1 MSTQPPGPSAENDRP
16 DSDSA
21 PPRPERRE
29 PAVEAP
35 RSGQVVDGWFAPRTT
50 PTPTSPRP
58 VYPPAPRLDVV
69 EDLHGHHVADPY
81 RWLEQVTVPGHPELP
96 DPRTAAWSQA
106 QAELYAEQAA
116 TWPGRERVAGR
127 IRALLGAGTVGVPV
141 WRGPRRFFVRREG
154 SQEHA
159 VLVVA
164 EPGPHGSDSER
175 VLLDPVIIDP
185 SGLTTLD
192 SWQPSLEGD
201 LLAYQLS
208 AGGTEESVLRVMQ
221 VATGADV
228 DGPIDRARYSPVAW
242 LPGGGAFFYVRR
254 VDPDGVPEDE
264 RQYHRRVYRHT
275 LGTDP
280 NRDQEIFGA
289 GLDLRSYYGVS
300 VSRDGRWLTISAA
313 TGTAP
318 RNDVWIADLTEQSE
332 QSQQSQQSQPSE
344 QSEQSQSSEQSQP
357 SQQSQPSEQSQPSQ
371 PSEQGPPARLRPV
384 AVGLDARVSTH
395 VGRDG
400 RLYVATDLDA
410 PRGRLA
416 VTTPGNP
423 GPDTWQDLLP
433 HDPEAVL
440 EDFAILDGKD
450 LADAPLLLASWTR
463 HAVSQITVHDLH
475 TGAPLEGD
483 RGRLRLP
490 GVGSVGALVAR
501 PEGGHEAWFG
511 YTDHA
516 TPPHVYRVDGRDGS
530 VTLWATP
537 PGTVTV
543 PDVVTRQVAY
553 PSADGTTVRMF
564 VIARADTV
572 NDEGVP
578 TRPRPTVLYGYG
590 GFGVPLTPGYSAGIL
605 AWVEAGGYYAVANL
619 RGGSEEGEQWH
630 RAGMG
635 PHKQNVFDDFHA
647 AAQRLITGG
656 WTTSAQL
663 AISGGSNGGLLV
675 GAALTQ
681 RPDLYAA
688 VVCSAPLLDMVRF
701 ERFGLGATW
710 NTEYGSADDPEQ
722 LPWLLAYS
730 PYHHLRA
737 GLEYPAVLFTVFDGD
752 TRVDPMHARKMCA
765 ALQAATASAR
775 PVLLRAE
782 KDVGHGNRAVSRSVA
797 LSADTMAFAAA
808 WTGLTLESTAPDP
821 EPGTPSPNTLE
832 NTTCE

>member
-1 MSTQPPGPSAENDRP
+1 MSTPPSVPSAEDRHRP

-21 PPRPERRE
+21 PTQPEAQDTAM
-29 PAVEAP
+29 PTQPEAQDTAMPTQPEAQDTAIETP
-35 RSGQVVDGWFAPRTT
+35 RSGQTGVGWFVPRTMQT
-50 PTPTSPRP
+50 TAAASQAVPTAPPAVPERPSAPLPAHPRP
-58 VYPPAPRLDVV
+58 VYPPAPRLDLV
-69 EDLHGHHVADPY
+69 EDLHGHKVADPY
-81 RWLEQVTVPGHPELP
+81 RWLENVTVPDHPELP
-96 DPRTAAWSQA
+96 DPQATAWSQA
-106 QAELYAEQAA
+106 QAELFAEQAV

-141 WRGPRRFFVRREG
+141 WRGQRRFFVRREG

-164 EPGPHGSDSER
+164 EPGPDGGDSER
-175 VLLDPVIIDP
+175 VLLDPMIVDP

-192 SWQPSLEGD
+192 SWQPNLEGD

-208 AGGTEESVLRVMQ
+208 VGGTEESLLRVMQ
-221 VATGADV
+221 VTTGADV

-242 LPGGGAFFYVRR
+242 MPGGEAFYYVRR
-254 VDPDGVPEDE
+254 LDPARVPENE
-264 RQYHRRVYRHT
+264 RQYHRRIYRHA
-275 LGTDP
+275 LGSDP
-280 NRDQEIFGA
+280 GLDREIFGA
-289 GLDLRSYYGVS
+289 GLDICSYYGVS
-300 VSRDGRWLTISAA
+300 VSRDGRWLTVSAA

-318 RNDVWIADLTEQSE
+318 RNDVWIADLTEHHVPDH
-332 QSQQSQQSQPSE
+332 QQTSPL
-344 QSEQSQSSEQSQP
+344 P
-357 SQQSQPSEQSQPSQ
+357 
-371 PSEQGPPARLRPV
+371 RLRPV
-384 AVGLDARVSTH
+384 AVGLDARVGTH

-416 VTTPGNP
+416 VTTPENP

-433 HDPEAVL
+433 HDREAVL
-440 EDFAILDGKD
+440 EDFAVLDGEELGD
-450 LADAPLLLASWTR
+450 DPLLLATWTR
-463 HAVSQITVHDLH
+463 HAVSEITVHDLR
-475 TGAPLEGD
+475 TGTRLDGD
-483 RGRLRLP
+483 RGTLELP
-490 GVGSVGALVAR
+490 GIGSVGALVAR

-511 YTDHA
+511 YTDHT

-530 VTLWATP
+530 VTVYATP
-537 PGTVTV
+537 PGTVAV

-553 PSADGTTVRMF
+553 ASADGTTVRMF

-572 NDEGVP
+572 NGDGDP
-578 TRPRPTVLYGYG
+578 TCPRPTVLYGYG

-619 RGGSEEGEQWH
+619 RGGSEEGEEWH

-647 AAQRLITGG
+647 AAERLIADG
-656 WTTSAQL
+656 WTTPARL
-663 AISGGSNGGLLV
+663 TISGGSNGGLLV

-701 ERFGLGATW
+701 EKLGLGATW
-710 NTEYGSADDPEQ
+710 NTEYGSADRPEE

-730 PYHHLRA
+730 PYHHVRD
-737 GLEYPAVLFTVFDGD
+737 GVEYPAVLFTVFDRD

-765 ALQAATASAR
+765 ALQAATSSSR

-782 KDVGHGNRAVSRSVA
+782 KDVGHGARAVSRSVA

-808 WTGLTLESTAPDP
+808 WTGLTLE
-821 EPGTPSPNTLE
+821 
-832 NTTCE
+832 